1 MTQVYVNDIV
11 FGATPHKL
19 VEHFVEQM
27 STEFEMSLV
36 GELTYLL
43 GLHVKQ
49 KGNGTFISQ
58 SKYARNQVKKFGL
71 ETATHRQTPLGT
83 HEKIS
88 CDEGSKNVDQTLYR
102 SMIGSLFYLTSSQPD
117 LCYNV
122 GICAQYQA
130 YPKESRMIDVKKI
143 IKHVNGTT

>member
-1 MTQVYVNDIV
+1 MKGCPTILSIRDILEGEKIEFIKRSNHDIIVTQVYVNDIV

-83 HEKIS
+83 REKIS
-88 CDEGSKNVDQTLYR
+88 CDEGSKNVDQTL
-102 SMIGSLFYLTSSQPD
+102 
-117 LCYNV
+117 
-122 GICAQYQA
+122 
-130 YPKESRMIDVKKI
+130 
-143 IKHVNGTT
+143 